1 VDASRGLQPC
11 RARTSSGPIDEG
23 HDCLDEKGDIPVLL
37 DPDRTPALEAAHTP
51 CKGRL
56 MTCNRT
62 ANMFLPVSTIPF
74 LPYTFDRRRIFCKTP
89 SLRSSQ
95 GDPYATIVL
104 AKQDGHVRIC
114 FKVFCTDC
122 SSLNCSP
129 ECIMSMMALGR
140 MASRSLRNIRA
151 CPLYAVISAITLSAM
166 SSPQTTSDL
175 PRLSDSKRQQESNGS
190 HGRTVRR
197 VYALGGEIC

>member
-1 VDASRGLQPC
+1 M
-11 RARTSSGPIDEG
+11 
-23 HDCLDEKGDIPVLL
+23 LL
-37 DPDRTPALEAAHTP
+37 DLNRTLALGAMHTP
-51 CKGRL
+51 CKDRL

-62 ANMFLPVSTIPF
+62 ANMFLPVNTIPF
-74 LPYTFDRRRIFCKTP
+74 LPCTFERQRMFCMTQ
-89 SLRSSQ
+89 SLSSSQ
-95 GDPYATIVL
+95 GDPSPTTVR
-104 AKQDGHVRIC
+104 AKQDSHVRIC
-114 FKVFCTDC
+114 FRVFCTDC

-175 PRLSDSKRQQESNGS
+175 PRLSDSKRQQESNGG
-190 HGRTVRR
+190 HGRTIRR